1 MGKRS
6 SILTIFRWNG
16 ILTSNSICC
25 CPFSLHNILPH
36 HTILVCKGP
45 HHHGVPGPESQA
57 VAMTDVEASV
67 PTTEDDTARRIEVER
82 SSAVKRV
89 CNKTYLAGGTV
100 VAIMKPLIVALWLHA
115 IDRYSC
121 DFCYGISIVFASIPI
136 SFFVEVWSAAAAVTV
151 FGNHFPAVIPGT
163 LPP

>member
-1 MGKRS
+1 
-6 SILTIFRWNG
+6 
-16 ILTSNSICC
+16 
-25 CPFSLHNILPH
+25 
-36 HTILVCKGP
+36 
-45 HHHGVPGPESQA
+45 
-57 VAMTDVEASV
+57 MTDVEASV

-115 IDRYSC
+115 IDRVSC

-151 FGNHFPAVIPGT
+151 FGNHFPAVVPGT